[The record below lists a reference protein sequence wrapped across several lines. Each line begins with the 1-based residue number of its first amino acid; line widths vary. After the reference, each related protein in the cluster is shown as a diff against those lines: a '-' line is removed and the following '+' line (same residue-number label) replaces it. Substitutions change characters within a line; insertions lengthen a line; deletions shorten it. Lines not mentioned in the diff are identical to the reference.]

1 MKSVSLS
8 ARLFARALA
17 ATLCFIAGIASAGEI
32 HVLLGVDPAD
42 ATGDVLLSA
51 SLAPAQSL
59 TRATGSKTTIAQTST
74 MAEVMRASRTVEN
87 EIIIAPAHVTA
98 SAIL

>member
-1 MKSVSLS
+1 MLGAGS
-8 ARLFARALA
+8 AA
-17 ATLCFIAGIASAGEI
+17 AAEI

-59 TRATGSKTTIAQTST
+59 SRATGSRTTITQTST
-74 MAEVMRASRTVEN
+74 MAEVIDGFLSRGHLEGR
-87 EIIIAPAHVTA
+87 IGSPRWRLSGLGAGPAKRR
-98 SAIL
+98 